1 MSRLE
6 ALLSAGLVYIV
17 ALVVRV
23 WAATQISFP
32 RPEDVAYYVGVAR
45 NLVDGRGLI
54 TDAIWSFQ
62 TPPLSFPRP
71 AFEVWLPLPSF
82 LAAVPMSLFG
92 TTFAAAQISSIVVGS
107 IVAVLAW
114 RLAADV
120 AEAREM
126 PVGRARTLALGA
138 GLTAAVY
145 LPLVLASAQPDST
158 MPFAALVLGACLV
171 MYRIERSVGP
181 ALGRATLPFEGPTVD
196 PSGTIDL
203 APSGP
208 PPHRLDPVDV
218 PGVIRSTAIRQ
229 SIALGVLLGL
239 AALTR
244 NDAIWLALVWAF
256 MAWRIARNTS
266 HRANGR
272 WRAWLELV
280 WPSAVA
286 AVIVF
291 APWAIRD
298 WLAFGSPFPGQAI
311 SNALSLDGRDIFAWQ
326 DRPTLSSYLAAG
338 LPKLLELRVTGTV
351 HNVLNVLLLLGVP
364 VSVLGLVGL
373 PAALDGKSAE
383 LKAMGRETRRRM
395 EAEVSQ
401 RIASGEL
408 PDDGGGYRFEVGPFR
423 FGRRRGSMNW
433 GFQHPLRPLGWFSF
447 LTFAVSSLFF
457 PVATTWG
464 TFLHAA
470 GAIHVLFVISAL
482 LVLDAVIGWVG
493 ARRGWT
499 RPVAWLGP
507 TFAIAGC
514 LLFSGV
520 LLADDG
526 RASRDTGAKYEALA
540 AALVDPSFAA
550 PLDAEPGPII
560 TDFPIWLAEA
570 TSHHTIALPNEPPD
584 SIIDLAG
591 TFDPPAR
598 LLVVNA
604 ANTGVWPA
612 VIFSGAP
619 GSECFVPLELPA
631 VPGHA
636 GALDDVLVFRIRC
649 P

>member
-6 ALLSAGLVYIV
+6 ALLSTGLVYIV

-23 WAATQISFP
+23 WAATQITFP

-54 TDAIWSFQ
+54 SDAIWSFQ

-92 TTFAAAQISSIVVGS
+92 TTFGTAQISSIVVGS

-114 RLAADV
+114 RLGADV

-126 PVGRARTLALGA
+126 PVGRARTLALGT

-171 MYRIERSVGP
+171 MYRIERSV
-181 ALGRATLPFEGPTVD
+181 
-196 PSGTIDL
+196 
-203 APSGP
+203 
-208 PPHRLDPVDV
+208 DV
-218 PGVIRSTAIRQ
+218 PGVIRSTVLRQ

-244 NDAIWLALVWAF
+244 NDAIWLALAWALI
-256 MAWRIARNTS
+256 AWRIARNTS
-266 HRANGR
+266 HGASRR
-272 WRAWLELV
+272 RRAWLELV
-280 WPSAVA
+280 WPSAIA

-298 WLAFGSPFPGQAI
+298 WLAFGSPFPGQAL
-311 SNALSLDGRDIFAWQ
+311 SNALFLDGRDVFAWQ

-351 HNVLNVLLLLGVP
+351 HNLFNVLLLLGVP
-364 VSVLGLVGL
+364 VSIVGLAGL
-373 PAALDGKSAE
+373 PAALDGKPPE
-383 LKAMGRETRRRM
+383 LKAMGRATRRQV
-395 EAEVSQ
+395 EAELDRRV
-401 RIASGEL
+401 ASGEL
-408 PDDGGGYRFEVGPFR
+408 PDNQGHRFGIGPFG
-423 FGRRRGSMNW
+423 FGRRRGRTYLW
-433 GFQHPLRPLGWFSF
+433 AFDHPLRALGWFSV
-447 LTFAVSSLFF
+447 LTFAVASLFF

-482 LVLDAVIGWVG
+482 LALDAVIGWVG

-526 RASRDTGAKYEALA
+526 RAARDIGAKYEALA

-550 PLDAEPGPII
+550 PLDTEPGPII

-570 TSHHTIALPNEPPD
+570 TRHHAIALPNEPPN
-584 SIIDLAG
+584 SILDLAH

-598 LLVVNA
+598 LLIVDA
-604 ANTGVWPA
+604 GNTGIWPA

-619 GSECFVPLELPA
+619 GSECFVPLDLPA
-631 VPGHA
+631 VAGHP